1 MYNDFAAIY
10 YMLLEQWSKGKL
22 VARRPSLPTML
33 QPPRIVIDPSTA
45 HPTAMVGSLL
55 MEGGAVGPGEE
66 LRRSP
71 IEITGEGGMEG
82 RGVREKK
89 GRGGGRIRG
98 EGRGR
103 GGGLKGGEERV
114 GVHSVSILVS
124 GTAVEADICDL
135 YFSI

>member
-1 MYNDFAAIY
+1 M
-10 YMLLEQWSKGKL
+10 
-22 VARRPSLPTML
+22 
-33 QPPRIVIDPSTA
+33 
-45 HPTAMVGSLL
+45 
-55 MEGGAVGPGEE
+55 GPGEE

-82 RGVREKK
+82 REGEGERRGGEGSTGKK